1 MVFHATPAYPE
12 LVEGLLF
19 FSAIE
24 SEGQGFDKLSPNGVV
39 IGDRAPP
46 ACPKLSPIGVAIGDW
61 ANV

>member
-19 FSAIE
+19 FCAIE
-24 SEGQGFDKLSPNGVV
+24 SEGQGFDKLSPNGV
-39 IGDRAPP
+39 
-46 ACPKLSPIGVAIGDW
+46 AIGDW